1 MSDSNVPASFP
12 SSCEVDGFIVHKLK
26 LSEYALV
33 FDKLQ
38 KIPELIAGI
47 EGVDEG
53 KVDTAS
59 VLRALPRILATALPE
74 ALEILAI
81 ATRTPKE
88 ELDEKMDLKIAVKCF
103 RALFEVN
110 DFLGV
115 WEEVQQILPAK
126 SKKN

>member
-12 SSCEVDGFIVHKLK
+12 ASLPVGDFTVYKLR

-38 KIPELIAGI
+38 KIPELLAGI

-59 VLRALPRILATALPE
+59 VLRALPHIIATALPE
-74 ALEILAI
+74 ALEILVI
-81 ATRTPKE
+81 VTKTPKE
-88 ELDEKMDLKIAVKCF
+88 ELDEKMDLKTAVKCF

-115 WEEVQQILPAK
+115 WEEVQGILPAK
-126 SKKN
+126 SKKS